1 MSVLKK
7 STALFL
13 SIVIVI
19 CSMLMNIGTVLAA
32 ERNESSSV
40 LDNDEINDFSVP
52 ELNVTVDDENKWTN
66 DINKL
71 KITAPVSTEIYYKTS
86 TDKLDDWGN
95 YTDSDAFVWDG
106 DESENLPQGSYYIK
120 FWAKYPGE
128 SNPVNDSV
136 EAVHFMYDTEG
147 PSAFK
152 IKETKIG
159 NDYCLVADEDI
170 TDLSGVQD
178 IHYFIDN
185 NSEGVYVEKIK
196 LDGDKKVNF
205 KIPLNSEMQSHS
217 IKIELSDN
225 LGNKTTVSSGKIE
238 DADIPK
244 INGFQVVN
252 ISDETETKLESRE
265 FYVKTNDDG
274 EEEKSEY
281 TYIGDKS
288 YLKLNI
294 IEMNLK
300 NVELSIKI
308 NNNQYKLNVENNKL
322 APPVGIKKEENLSLI
337 HI

>member
-120 FWAKYPGE
+120 FWA
-128 SNPVNDSV
+128 NILVNQ
-136 EAVHFMYDTEG
+136 
-147 PSAFK
+147 
-152 IKETKIG
+152 I
-159 NDYCLVADEDI
+159 
-170 TDLSGVQD
+170 LS
-178 IHYFIDN
+178 
-185 NSEGVYVEKIK
+185 
-196 LDGDKKVNF
+196 
-205 KIPLNSEMQSHS
+205 M
-217 IKIELSDN
+217 
-225 LGNKTTVSSGKIE
+225 TV
-238 DADIPK
+238 
-244 INGFQVVN
+244 
-252 ISDETETKLESRE
+252 
-265 FYVKTNDDG
+265 
-274 EEEKSEY
+274 
-281 TYIGDKS
+281 
-288 YLKLNI
+288 LKLCI
-294 IEMNLK
+294 LCMILRALQLLK
-300 NVELSIKI
+300 L
-308 NNNQYKLNVENNKL
+308 
-322 APPVGIKKEENLSLI
+322 KKQK
-337 HI
+337 

>member
-136 EAVHFMYDTEG
+136 EAVHFM
-147 PSAFK
+147 
-152 IKETKIG
+152 
-159 NDYCLVADEDI
+159 
-170 TDLSGVQD
+170 
-178 IHYFIDN
+178 
-185 NSEGVYVEKIK
+185 
-196 LDGDKKVNF
+196 
-205 KIPLNSEMQSHS
+205 
-217 IKIELSDN
+217 
-225 LGNKTTVSSGKIE
+225 
-238 DADIPK
+238 
-244 INGFQVVN
+244 
-252 ISDETETKLESRE
+252 
-265 FYVKTNDDG
+265 
-274 EEEKSEY
+274 
-281 TYIGDKS
+281 
-288 YLKLNI
+288 
-294 IEMNLK
+294 
-300 NVELSIKI
+300 
-308 NNNQYKLNVENNKL
+308 
-322 APPVGIKKEENLSLI
+322 
-337 HI
+337 

>member
-40 LDNDEINDFSVP
+40 LDDDEINDFSVP

-152 IKETKIG
+152 IKETKIT
-159 NDYCLVADEDI
+159 NSFVLTADVNICFEREKSI
-170 TDLSGVQD
+170 TKAFQLQ
-178 IHYFIDN
+178 
-185 NSEGVYVEKIK
+185 KIIARVF
-196 LDGDKKVNF
+196 L
-205 KIPLNSEMQSHS
+205 EHS
-217 IKIELSDN
+217 IFYK
-225 LGNKTTVSSGKIE
+225 KRFYYR
-238 DADIPK
+238 AYIPK
-244 INGFQVVN
+244 LLRSV
-252 ISDETETKLESRE
+252 S
-265 FYVKTNDDG
+265 
-274 EEEKSEY
+274 
-281 TYIGDKS
+281 
-288 YLKLNI
+288 
-294 IEMNLK
+294 NL
-300 NVELSIKI
+300 I
-308 NNNQYKLNVENNKL
+308 
-322 APPVGIKKEENLSLI
+322 
-337 HI
+337 